1 MGLQAITLFLS
12 LTFVA
17 VLALL
22 VGRLL
27 STMLKIVL
35 LVGII
40 YFVFSHVHAKKM
52 GICQPHTTQN
62 PANVLAGMFC
72 KP

>member
-1 MGLQAITLFLS
+1 MEAIALILS

-17 VLALL
+17 VLTLL

-27 STMLKIVL
+27 ATMLKIVL

-40 YFVFSHVHAKKM
+40 YFVFSHVNPKKI
-52 GICQPHTTQN
+52 GICQPHATKTA
-62 PANVLAGMFC
+62 PSVLAGMFC